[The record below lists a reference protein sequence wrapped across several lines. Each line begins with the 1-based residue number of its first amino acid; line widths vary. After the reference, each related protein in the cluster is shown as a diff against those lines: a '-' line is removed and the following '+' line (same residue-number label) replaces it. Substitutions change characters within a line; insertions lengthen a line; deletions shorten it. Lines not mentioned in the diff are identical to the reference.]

1 MTDVRLPQLGMTMTE
16 AEIVSWLV
24 SPSDHVE
31 EGDELCEIETSKAQV
46 AVPAPC
52 SGTVAEILVPAGTT
66 VEVGT
71 VLARIEQGA

>member
-16 AEIVSWLV
+16 AEVVSWLV
-24 SPSDHVE
+24 SPADHVE

-46 AVPAPC
+46 TVPAPC
-52 SGTVAEILVPAGTT
+52 AGTVVEILVPTGTT

-71 VLARIEQGA
+71 VLARIEQEA